1 MSLMIRCH
9 KENKNVELQPP
20 AFGASIPFN
29 QRRVSASVPLVL
41 ELKRAMNKKYK
52 NLRIRLTVSKRWF
65 IQVIV
70 YLCHKRT
77 LISLHN
83 D

>member
-29 QRRVSASVPLVL
+29 QRRVSPLLAQAHPSASM
-41 ELKRAMNKKYK
+41 ELAFRF
-52 NLRIRLTVSKRWF
+52 VS
-65 IQVIV
+65 
-70 YLCHKRT
+70 
-77 LISLHN
+77 